1 MRIRVGWR
9 SFRRKNSVLKSAG
22 REGLAPCRDCA
33 LDHTNNG
40 LISEAPECNHII
52 VLKPGPTIGMVD
64 NILVEGNV
72 AVVL

>member
-1 MRIRVGWR
+1 LAQFPMRKLCTQECRP
-9 SFRRKNSVLKSAG
+9 RRIGAMS
-22 REGLAPCRDCA
+22 GLCF
-33 LDHTNNG
+33 HTNNG

-52 VLKPGPTIGMVD
+52 VLKPGPAIGMVD